1 MNRQPLLDQDPQDP
15 INAGLHGS
23 GGSFSELAR
32 RVHTPERDLL
42 RSPVAR
48 RIAELADRRG
58 LFLFDCEARLQLEL
72 PEHWLPVSRPD
83 LGVTGE
89 PPTWHRGLLGES
101 KYLSFRHDLLI
112 GSLHPGHRAK
122 WSAHELCHGLVGF
135 AWRTDASALFHALAA
150 RLAEVLPVAVWY
162 FFDESGLSRCPRHA
176 HQTEVGPGFCAAC
189 EDTQARGPRKL
200 NDADRD
206 FVLRGK
212 AFVAS
217 EIAAIRKAIKTG
229 APVYTPHGGIDL
241 MTDGLNYASA
251 HLARLRSPETSSF
264 MAHFFPT
271 PGRGR
276 FDTLEAMLDHV
287 EALAS
292 HLAAVALG
300 EVRDDDDTSDTPVRE
315 PSIGAL
321 VRVVPCNVHIAQ
333 DLGSRILQVAADAE
347 GECHAQLLS
356 LVARLGEATVAAER
370 GQGDVHAR
378 MVAAIVETIRGYIGL
393 FEDWELP
400 PAEEVFATGYRLPL
414 GVENISDDDVLGGFP
429 DLGLS
434 RQSLVDGLASACPA
448 SMERLQLADRL
459 DALLDGFLVERPP
472 SRRPLSRRFLEFVR
486 ALPAAARPDAETLGL
501 LVLET
506 AITDAAPP
514 DPGELTLGF
523 DAVDLEPGDTLAL
536 AKGVELVRCGMDAG
550 GLLMQGQANPGGPH
564 DFLVRR
570 DAGDQVGL
578 VALTSTLASRI
589 EAGPLPALEVLEG
602 TGRSPEL
609 LALVEECLVVP
620 SRHALLT
627 DA

>member
-1 MNRQPLLDQDPQDP
+1 VNRQPLPVHDP
-15 INAGLHGS
+15 INAGRLGS
-23 GGSFSELAR
+23 GGALSLVAG
-32 RVHTPERDLL
+32 RVYAPASDVL

-58 LFLFDCEARLQLEL
+58 LFLFDYEARLQLEL

-89 PPTWHRGLLGES
+89 PPSWHRGLLGES

-176 HQTEVGPGFCAAC
+176 HQTEVGPGFCRAC
-189 EDTQARGPRKL
+189 EDAQGLGPREL
-200 NDADRD
+200 TDADRD
-206 FVLRGK
+206 FALRGK
-212 AFVAS
+212 AFLTS
-217 EIAAIRKAIKTG
+217 ELAAIRKAIADG
-229 APVYTPHGGIDL
+229 APVYSPHGAIDL
-241 MTDGLNYASA
+241 MTDGINYAA
-251 HLARLRSPETSSF
+251 ANLARLRSPETSSF

-276 FDTLEAMLDHV
+276 FDSLEAMLAHV
-287 EALAS
+287 EALGH

-300 EVRDDDDTSDTPVRE
+300 ESPDFARLASDDLMT
-315 PSIGAL
+315 AL
-321 VRVVPCNVHIAQ
+321 VPALPQAVHIAQ
-333 DLGSRILQVAADAE
+333 DLGSRLLQVAADAD
-347 GECHAQLLS
+347 GQCHAELLS
-356 LVARLGEATVAAER
+356 LVARLGEASVSVTS
-370 GQGDVHAR
+370 GQGDLETDLEAR
-378 MVAAIVETIRGYIGL
+378 IATTVESYIEL

-400 PAEEVFATGYRLPL
+400 PAEEVFATGYRLPIVAHNL
-414 GVENISDDDVLGGFP
+414 SGLEGFGEIGDLA

-434 RQSLVDGLASACPA
+434 RQSLLDGLASACPA
-448 SMERLQLADRL
+448 STERLQLADRL
-459 DALLDGFLVERPP
+459 NKLLDSFLIDRPP
-472 SRRPLSRRFLEFVR
+472 SRRPLSRRFLDHLR
-486 ALPAAARPDAETLGL
+486 SLPGGAATDLETLGL
-501 LVLET
+501 FALET
-506 AITDAAPP
+506 AITDAEPP

-523 DAVDLEPGDTLAL
+523 DAVDLEPEDTLTL
-536 AKGVELVRCGMDAG
+536 AKGVELVRCGFDAG
-550 GLLMQGQANPGGPH
+550 GLLMSGQASPTGPH

-578 VALTSTLASRI
+578 VALTSALASRI
-589 EAGPLPALEVLEG
+589 EAGPLPAIAVLEG
-602 TGRSPEL
+602 TGQSPEL

-620 SRHALLT
+620 RRHALLT